1 MGEPRGI
8 GAELALKIW
17 LARTSTQTPVF
28 FCLDVP
34 ERLAAAARQ
43 LSLSVPIR
51 AIAHAGEAGEVFAQA
66 LPVLPLPSARPD
78 SAQALQSIDQAVQ
91 LTLAGEAAAVVT
103 NPVNKSRIAAS
114 GLAFR
119 GHTGHIAEKC
129 GATGQAVMLLA
140 CESLRVVPASV
151 HIPLREVAAALTPQ
165 WLQHVGRTLHAHLRQ
180 AHNIPEPVLM
190 FAALNPHAGESG
202 LLGEEESRIIA
213 PAIAALQAEGID
225 ARGPAAADSMF
236 HAEARQNYDAAV
248 CMYHDQA
255 LIPFKTLAFHAGVNI
270 TLGLPI
276 VRTSPDHGTAEDIA
290 GQGIARPDSLLAALR
305 TAELLHHRRLTH
317 AAKGK

>member
-17 LARTSTQTPVF
+17 LARAGTRTPPF

-34 ERLAAAARQ
+34 ERLEAAARQ
-43 LSLSVPIR
+43 LSLPVPIR
-51 AIAHAGEAGEVFAQA
+51 AIAHPGEACEVFAQS
-66 LPVLPLPSARPD
+66 LPVLPLPCAD
-78 SAQALQSIDQAVQ
+78 ADDAAQVLQSIDQAVQ
-91 LTLAGEAAAVVT
+91 LTLEGKTAAMVT
-103 NPVNKSRIAAS
+103 NPVNKSRIAAT
-114 GLAFR
+114 GVAFR

-129 GATGQAVMLLA
+129 GAAGQAVMLLA

-151 HIPLREVAAALTPQ
+151 HIPLREVADTLTPE
-165 WLQHVGRTLHAHLRQ
+165 WLQHVGRTLHVYMRQ
-180 AHNIPEPVLM
+180 AHAIPAPVLM

-213 PAIAALQAEGID
+213 PAIAALQSEGID

-305 TAELLHHRRLTH
+305 TAELLHHRRN
-317 AAKGK
+317 AP